1 MTDINKQNIYIGSWV
16 KLHSSK
22 TDEQDLSRIYEVLDI
37 IGEEGNE
44 NILIGDEFGEC
55 RVSPLELEVIQ

>member
-22 TDEQDLSRIYEVLDI
+22 TDERDLSRIYEVLDI

-44 NILIGDEFGEC
+44 TILIGDEFGED